1 MLKIIY
7 KTMQNF
13 KTLKEQV
20 IQWGLEKQINNPVT
34 QFGKVSEELNEIC
47 DELTSKN
54 GIILSKL
61 KDAIGDTA
69 VTLILLNHQEG
80 RMSIFSEMK
89 VLDVKDPLVA
99 YRQLFIAIAQND
111 NRVFYMLNDLAEFF
125 DTTLEECLSIAYN
138 VISKRTGQTIN
149 GQFYK
154 SSSTCR

>member
-1 MLKIIY
+1 
-7 KTMQNF
+7 MQNF

-89 VLDVKDPLVA
+89 VLDVKIPLVA
-99 YRQLFIAIAQND
+99 YRQIFIAIAQND

-125 DTTLEECLSIAYN
+125 DTTLEECLSIAYD
-138 VISKRTGQTIN
+138 VISKRTGETIN

-154 SSSTCR
+154 S

>member
-1 MLKIIY
+1 
-7 KTMQNF
+7 MQNF

-125 DTTLEECLSIAYN
+125 DTTLEECLSIAYD
-138 VISKRTGQTIN
+138 VISKRTGETIN

>member
-1 MLKIIY
+1 
-7 KTMQNF
+7 MQNF

-99 YRQLFIAIAQND
+99 YRELFIAIAQND

-125 DTTLEECLSIAYN
+125 DTTLEECLSIAYD
-138 VISKRTGQTIN
+138 VISKRTGETIN

-154 SSSTCR
+154 SE

>member
-1 MLKIIY
+1 
-7 KTMQNF
+7 MQNF

-89 VLDVKDPLVA
+89 VLDIKDPLVA
-99 YRQLFIAIAQND
+99 YRQIFVAIALND

-138 VISKRTGQTIN
+138 VISRRTGKTIN
-149 GQFYK
+149 GQFYR
-154 SSSTCR
+154 SE

>member
-1 MLKIIY
+1 
-7 KTMQNF
+7 MQNF
-13 KTLKEQV
+13 KTLKEKV

-54 GIILSKL
+54 GIIRSKL

-99 YRQLFIAIAQND
+99 YRELFIAIAQND

-125 DTTLEECLSIAYN
+125 DTTLEECLSIAYD
-138 VISKRTGQTIN
+138 VISKRTGETIN

-154 SSSTCR
+154 S

>member
-1 MLKIIY
+1 
-7 KTMQNF
+7 MQNF

-89 VLDVKDPLVA
+89 VLDVKIPLVA
-99 YRQLFIAIAQND
+99 YRQIFIAIAQND

-125 DTTLEECLSIAYN
+125 DTTLEECLSIAYD
-138 VISKRTGQTIN
+138 VISKRTGETIN

>member
-1 MLKIIY
+1 
-7 KTMQNF
+7 MQNF
-13 KTLKEQV
+13 KTLKEQI
-20 IQWGLEKQINNPVT
+20 IQWGLDKGINNPIT

-89 VLDVKDPLVA
+89 VLDVKIPLVA
-99 YRQLFIAIAQND
+99 YRQIFIAIAQND

-138 VISKRTGQTIN
+138 VISRRTGKTIN
-149 GQFYK
+149 GQFYR
-154 SSSTCR
+154 SE

>member
-1 MLKIIY
+1 
-7 KTMQNF
+7 MQNF

-138 VISKRTGQTIN
+138 VISRRTGKTIN
-149 GQFYK
+149 GQFYR
-154 SSSTCR
+154 SE

>member
-1 MLKIIY
+1 
-7 KTMQNF
+7 MQNF

-80 RMSIFSEMK
+80 RMSIFSETK

-99 YRQLFIAIAQND
+99 YRELFIAIAQND

-138 VISKRTGQTIN
+138 VISRRTGKTIN
-149 GQFYK
+149 GQFYR
-154 SSSTCR
+154 SE

>member
-1 MLKIIY
+1 
-7 KTMQNF
+7 MQNF

-69 VTLILLNHQEG
+69 V
-80 RMSIFSEMK
+80 R
-89 VLDVKDPLVA
+89 
-99 YRQLFIAIAQND
+99 
-111 NRVFYMLNDLAEFF
+111 
-125 DTTLEECLSIAYN
+125 
-138 VISKRTGQTIN
+138 
-149 GQFYK
+149 
-154 SSSTCR
+154 

>member
-1 MLKIIY
+1 
-7 KTMQNF
+7 MQNF

-54 GIILSKL
+54 GIIRSKL

-89 VLDVKDPLVA
+89 VLDIKDPLVA
-99 YRQLFIAIAQND
+99 YRQIFIAIAQND

-125 DTTLEECLSIAYN
+125 DTTLEECLSIAYD
-138 VISKRTGQTIN
+138 VISKRTGETIN

-154 SSSTCR
+154 S

>member
-1 MLKIIY
+1 
-7 KTMQNF
+7 MQNF

-47 DELTSKN
+47 DELISKN

-99 YRQLFIAIAQND
+99 YRQLFIAIAKND
-111 NRVFYMLNDLAEFF
+111 NRVFYMLNDLAMYFGS
-125 DTTLEECLSIAYN
+125 TLEECLQIAYN

-154 SSSTCR
+154 D

>member
-1 MLKIIY
+1 
-7 KTMQNF
+7 MQNF

-125 DTTLEECLSIAYN
+125 DTTLEECLSIAYD
-138 VISKRTGQTIN
+138 VISKRTGETIN

-154 SSSTCR
+154 S

>member
-1 MLKIIY
+1 
-7 KTMQNF
+7 MQNF

-20 IQWGLEKQINNPVT
+20 IQWGLEKQIINPVT

-89 VLDVKDPLVA
+89 VLDVKIPLVA
-99 YRQLFIAIAQND
+99 YRQIFIAIAQND

-138 VISKRTGQTIN
+138 VISRRTGKTIN
-149 GQFYK
+149 GQFYR
-154 SSSTCR
+154 SE

>member
-1 MLKIIY
+1 
-7 KTMQNF
+7 MQNF

-54 GIILSKL
+54 GIIRSKL

-69 VTLILLNHQEG
+69 VTLILLNNQEG

-99 YRQLFIAIAQND
+99 YRQIFIAIAQND

-125 DTTLEECLSIAYN
+125 DTTLEECLSIAYG
-138 VISKRTGQTIN
+138 VISKRTGETIN

>member
-1 MLKIIY
+1 
-7 KTMQNF
+7 MQNF

-47 DELTSKN
+47 DELTSN

-125 DTTLEECLSIAYN
+125 DTTLEECLSIAYD
-138 VISKRTGQTIN
+138 VISKRTGETIN

-154 SSSTCR
+154 SE

>member
-1 MLKIIY
+1 
-7 KTMQNF
+7 MQNF

-34 QFGKVSEELNEIC
+34 QFGKVSEELNEIY
-47 DELTSKN
+47 DELIYKN

-89 VLDVKDPLVA
+89 VLDIKDPLVA
-99 YRQLFIAIAQND
+99 YRQIFIAIAQND

-154 SSSTCR
+154 SS

>member
-1 MLKIIY
+1 
-7 KTMQNF
+7 MQNF

-20 IQWGLEKQINNPVT
+20 IQWGLEKKINNPVT

-47 DELTSKN
+47 DELTSKDR
-54 GIILSKL
+54 IILSKL

-80 RMSIFSEMK
+80 RMSIFLEMK

-99 YRQLFIAIAQND
+99 YRQIFIAIAQND

-125 DTTLEECLSIAYN
+125 DTTLEECLSISYD

-154 SSSTCR
+154 D

>member
-1 MLKIIY
+1 
-7 KTMQNF
+7 MQNF

-89 VLDVKDPLVA
+89 VLDVKIPLVA
-99 YRQLFIAIAQND
+99 YRQIFIAIAQND

-138 VISKRTGQTIN
+138 VISRRTGKTIN
-149 GQFYK
+149 GQFYR
-154 SSSTCR
+154 SE

>member
-1 MLKIIY
+1 
-7 KTMQNF
+7 MQNF

-54 GIILSKL
+54 GIIRSKL

-99 YRQLFIAIAQND
+99 YRELFIAIAQND

-125 DTTLEECLSIAYN
+125 DTTLEECLSIAYD
-138 VISKRTGQTIN
+138 VISKRTGETIN

-154 SSSTCR
+154 S

>member
-1 MLKIIY
+1 
-7 KTMQNF
+7 MQNF
-13 KTLKEQV
+13 ETLKEQV

-125 DTTLEECLSIAYN
+125 DTTLEECLSIAYD
-138 VISKRTGQTIN
+138 VISKRTGETIN

-154 SSSTCR
+154 SE

>member
-1 MLKIIY
+1 
-7 KTMQNF
+7 MQNF

-20 IQWGLEKQINNPVT
+20 IQWGLEKGINNPVT
-34 QFGKVSEELNEIC
+34 QFCKVSEELDEINK
-47 DELTSKN
+47 ELSSKEELN
-54 GIILSKL
+54 LNKL

-69 VTLILLNHQEG
+69 VTLIILNYQEG

-89 VLDVKDPLVA
+89 VLDVKIPLVA
-99 YRQLFIAIAQND
+99 YRQIFIAIAQND

-154 SSSTCR
+154 SQSTCR

>member
-1 MLKIIY
+1 
-7 KTMQNF
+7 MQDF

-47 DELTSKN
+47 DELTSKD

-99 YRQLFIAIAQND
+99 YRQIFIAIAQND

-125 DTTLEECLSIAYN
+125 DTTLEECLSISYD

-154 SSSTCR
+154 D

>member
-1 MLKIIY
+1 MKQTFQELR
-7 KTMQNF
+7 
-13 KTLKEQV
+13 EQV
-20 IQWGLEKQINNPVT
+20 IQWGLEKQINDPAT
-34 QFGKVSEELNEIC
+34 QFGKVSEELNEIY
-47 DELTSKN
+47 DEILTKN
-54 GIILSKL
+54 GIIRPKL

-89 VLDVKDPLVA
+89 VLDVKDPLIA
-99 YRQLFIAIAQND
+99 YRQIFIAIAQND

-154 SSSTCR
+154 Y

>member
-1 MLKIIY
+1 
-7 KTMQNF
+7 MQNF

-54 GIILSKL
+54 GIILSKV

-89 VLDVKDPLVA
+89 VLDVKIPLVA
-99 YRQLFIAIAQND
+99 YRQIFIAIAQND

-125 DTTLEECLSIAYN
+125 DTTLEECLSIAYD
-138 VISKRTGQTIN
+138 VISKRTGETIN

-154 SSSTCR
+154 SSSACR